1 MSRIGNQPVV
11 IPNNVQV
18 SKSDH
23 SLTVKGPLGSLT
35 GAFRMEIDLQV
46 DKGSVKVSRT
56 GDDKLSRS
64 VHGLTRALINNM
76 VIGVTQGYKKELEIV
91 GTGYR
96 VAQAGAK
103 LNFQLGFSHPVEF
116 TPPEGIKIAVAG
128 QNRLTISGCDK
139 QMVGQVAAE
148 LRAIRPP
155 EPYKGKGVRYAGET
169 IKLKPGK
176 AAAGKK

>member
-1 MSRIGNQPVV
+1 MSRIGLKPVPV
-11 IPNNVQV
+11 PSNVQV
-18 SKSDH
+18 SKVDH
-23 SLTVKGPLGSLT
+23 TLTVKGPLGTLT
-35 GAFRMEIDLQV
+35 QEFLNEVEVAVEKSV
-46 DKGSVKVSRT
+46 VKVSRNA
-56 GDDKLSRS
+56 DDKFSRS

-96 VAQAGAK
+96 VAQAGDK
-103 LNFQLGFSHPVEF
+103 LNFQLGFSHPVEYAVP
-116 TPPEGIKIAVAG
+116 TGIKVAIAG
-128 QNRLTISGCDK
+128 QNRVTITGSDK
-139 QMVGQVAAE
+139 QQVGQVAAE

-155 EPYKGKGVRYAGET
+155 EPYKGKGVRYAGEV